1 MKLGIFA
8 KTFPGS
14 TPETVLAAT
23 RSAGFRAVQ
32 YNMACSGFA
41 AMPDAIERDTALR
54 VARAAREAG
63 LEIVAVSGTY
73 NMIHPD
79 RSVREAGLRRLEVLA
94 SRASEMGTRLVTLCT
109 GTRDPE
115 DQWREHPGNHRPD
128 AWRDLLEAMEAAI
141 AIAERHD
148 VDLGIEPELANVV
161 DGAATAR
168 RLIDELGSARL
179 RIVLDPAN
187 LFERAD
193 LAEQHRLVSEATDLL
208 ADRLAMGHAKDRIPD
223 GGFTRAGRGVLD
235 YPHYLAC
242 LKAAG
247 FHGPIV
253 AHGLGAEDAG
263 EVAAFLR
270 AAFDRAGIPVEP

>member
-14 TPETVLAAT
+14 APDTVLAAA
-23 RSAGFRAVQ
+23 RSAGFGAVQ
-32 YNMACSGFA
+32 YNMACSGLA
-41 AMPDAIERDTALR
+41 AMPDAIERDTALG
-54 VARAAREAG
+54 VARSARGAG

-79 RSVREAGLRRLEVLA
+79 RSVREAGLQRLETLA
-94 SRASEMGTRLVTLCT
+94 SRASDMGTRLVTLCT
-109 GTRDPE
+109 GTRDPD
-115 DQWREHPGNHRPD
+115 DQWREHPGNHLPD

-193 LAEQHRLVSEATDLL
+193 LAEQRRLVSEATDLL
-208 ADRLAMGHAKDRIPD
+208 ADRLVMGHAKDRTPD
-223 GGFTRAGRGVLD
+223 GGFTRAGHGVLD

-247 FHGPIV
+247 FQGSLV

-270 AAFDRAGIPVEP
+270 AALDRAGIPVEP